1 MQLQGTTL
9 TGLVGA
15 RRYKQRGEAAVQ
27 ADNVFHPLCYEGAAD
42 VAAIA
47 DHRERLAVEAQI
59 NEFGQCPRRLFHAAH
74 PRRLACPSPDQA
86 LQIASGAAALIPG
99 CLRL

>member
-1 MQLQGTTL
+1 M
-9 TGLVGA
+9 
-15 RRYKQRGEAAVQ
+15 Q

-47 DHRERLAVEAQI
+47 DHRQRLAVEAQI
-59 NEFGQCPRRLFHAAH
+59 NEFGQCPRQLFSQPH

-86 LQIASGAAALIPG
+86 LQIASGAACVATLSALLTACG
-99 CLRL
+99 